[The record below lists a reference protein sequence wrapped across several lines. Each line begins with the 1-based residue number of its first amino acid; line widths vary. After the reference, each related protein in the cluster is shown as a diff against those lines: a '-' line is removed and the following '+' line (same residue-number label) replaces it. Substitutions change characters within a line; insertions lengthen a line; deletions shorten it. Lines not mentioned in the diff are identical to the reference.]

1 MINEILCRQEF
12 QVPKNS
18 NTHNVLMY
26 WIQMNV
32 DMQELVDSNECS
44 HVRIPSSKEFRKWSE
59 SVGVRY

>member
-12 QVPKNS
+12 QVP

-44 HVRIPSSKEFRKWSE
+44 HVRIPSYKEFRKWSE
-59 SVGVRY
+59 SVGVWY